1 MPIDWSSLWRKE
13 DWWAIWLG
21 FVILA
26 LVATKTL
33 VGIPKISVWSN
44 DLGTAVSA
52 SDVPYFILLGIS
64 LLLLTSVAIRVMGK
78 RMRKYLFGFPVVF
91 ILAFLSKLVADQ
103 AGIKGLGLAYA
114 LWALF
119 FGLLIRNIFGIP
131 KFLEAAIEGE
141 LFIKIGLVLLGA
153 EILFDVI
160 LKAGSLGLF
169 EVTISLAIVW
179 YFCYYVARKLG
190 LTRSLSAIMSN
201 AVSVCGV
208 SAAIAAGGA
217 TKGDKKEIGYV
228 ISLVLLFS
236 APMMVLMPAIGK
248 LAGMSDAVFGAWVGG
263 TIDNTASVVA
273 SGALYSEQAMTIAS
287 VIKMSQNVLIGVTA
301 FLLAL
306 YWVFRVE
313 RNPTTE
319 KPKPIEIWYRFP
331 KFILGFLI
339 ASILF
344 TFILVPLVGAETVGG
359 MLKITKGF
367 RGWFFALT
375 FVSVGLSTKF
385 SDLIKIGKGKPVI
398 AFITATILD
407 LVLSLITAYVFFG
420 GIFFPPPI

>member
-1 MPIDWSSLWRKE
+1 MPIDWSSLWKKG
-13 DWWAIWLG
+13 DWWSVWLG

-33 VGIPKISVWSN
+33 VWIPKISVWSN
-44 DLGTAVSA
+44 DLGTAISA
-52 SDVPYFILLGIS
+52 SNVPYFILLGIS
-64 LLLLTSVAIRVMGK
+64 LLLMTSVAILAMGERIK
-78 RMRKYLFGFPVVF
+78 KYLIGFPIVF
-91 ILAFLSKLVADQ
+91 ILAFLSMLVADQ
-103 AGIKGLGLAYA
+103 ADIKGIGLAYA
-114 LWALF
+114 LWALI

-131 KFLEAAIEGE
+131 KFLETAIKGE

-169 EVTISLAIVW
+169 EVTIGLAIVW

-190 LTRSLSAIMSN
+190 LTRSLSATMAN
-201 AVSVCGV
+201 ATSVCGV

-217 TKGDKKEIGYV
+217 TKADKKEIGYV
-228 ISLVLLFS
+228 ISLVLLFA
-236 APMMVLMPAIGK
+236 APMMVLMPVIGK

-273 SGALYSEQAMTIAS
+273 SGALYSEQAMAIAS
-287 VIKMSQNVLIGVTA
+287 VVKMSQNVLIGVTA

-344 TFILVPLVGAETVGG
+344 TFILVPSLGTETVSG

-375 FVSVGLSTKF
+375 FVSIGLSTKF
-385 SDLIKIGKGKPVI
+385 SELVKIGKGKPVI
-398 AFITATILD
+398 VFIAATVLD
-407 LVLSLITAYVFFG
+407 FVISLITAYVFFG